1 MLKEFILPDLGD
13 GIKKAVVLKVFVKPG
28 DHLETDAPVVE
39 IESDKAT
46 IEVPSTV
53 SGLVKEVR
61 IREGEE
67 ASEGMVLLIVETAGT
82 GSVPPA
88 PSAASQKVV
97 EPGAIQVPPPA
108 SAGTPALVEVTLPD
122 LGDGIKS
129 AEILKVLVKPGD
141 PVQADQGILEVGS
154 DKATIEVP
162 SPVAGTVSEI
172 LVKEGEKAEI
182 GQVVLKILSG
192 SPAPASVS
200 AAPSGVPA
208 VPQASAM
215 EVPAVVNPVIP
226 VADVQPVTRQNAAPA
241 APSVRRL
248 AREIGVNVNEISGTG
263 PGGRITQEDV
273 KAWSKKLHQTRGSSS
288 GHVSGQAPGFAHKP
302 LPDFSKFGPV
312 ERKSMSTIRY
322 KTAEHLSYAWQTI
335 PHVTQFDK
343 ADVTVLE
350 SLRKQFSPS
359 VEKVG
364 AKLTMTAILVK
375 VLAAALRKYPQFNA
389 SVDMESKEI
398 ILKSYVNI
406 GIAVDTDAGLIVPVI
421 RDADKKNIST
431 IALALTDIAG
441 RARNRKIT
449 PEDLQGGCM
458 SITNLGGIGGT
469 SFTPIV
475 NSPEV
480 AILGVS
486 RGSMEPVWNGSA
498 FEPKLMLPLS
508 LSYDHR
514 IIDGADAARF
524 LRWVCEALEQP
535 LKLLI
540 EG

>member
-1 MLKEFILPDLGD
+1 VLKEFILPDLGD

-46 IEVPSTV
+46 IEVPSAV

-67 ASEGMVLLIVETAGT
+67 ASAGMVLLIVETAGAVP
-82 GSVPPA
+82 VPPA
-88 PSAASQKVV
+88 APAASEKEV
-97 EPGAIQVPPPA
+97 EPVAVPAPA
-108 SAGTPALVEVTLPD
+108 SGGTPVVVEVTLPD

-141 PVQADQGILEVGS
+141 RVQADQGILEVGS

-162 SPVAGTVSEI
+162 SPVSGTVAEV
-172 LVKEGEKAEI
+172 LVRDGDKAEI
-182 GQVVLKILSG
+182 GRVVLKITTG
-192 SPAPASVS
+192 APAPAS
-200 AAPSGVPA
+200 APA
-208 VPQASAM
+208 VPEPAAPKTDSP
-215 EVPAVVNPVIP
+215 EVPVQTKP
-226 VADVQPVTRQNAAPA
+226 VAPVPGVQPEIRQNAAPA

-248 AREIGVNVNEISGTG
+248 AREIGVSVDEIPGTG

-273 KAWSKKLHQTRGSSS
+273 KAWSKKLHQTRGTAS
-288 GHVSGQAPGFAHKP
+288 GAVSGQAAGSARKP

-359 VEKVG
+359 VEKAG
-364 AKLTMTAILVK
+364 AKLTMTAILVR
-375 VLAAALRKYPQFNA
+375 VLAAALKKYPQFNA
-389 SVDMESKEI
+389 SVDMDSKEI

-406 GIAVDTDAGLIVPVI
+406 GIAVDTEAGLIVPVI
-421 RDADKKNIST
+421 RDADKMNIT
-431 IALALTDIAG
+431 GIALALTDIAG

-449 PEDLQGGCM
+449 PDDLQGGSM

-486 RGSMEPVWNGSA
+486 RGSMEPVWNGTV

-514 IIDGADAARF
+514 LIDGADAARF